1 MRVQRNLLWT
11 PKEDDELRSSIL
23 ASKDTA
29 TIAKQLNRT
38 QTAIR
43 RRAAKLKLPLKVVGL
58 KAKQIGPMTIRV
70 IKHEVVPQ
78 TGSFE
83 VRFSDGRPSD
93 FFYWDDIPARRLSP
107 QQMDSNRA
115 LEAAKALARSERDK
129 IK

>member
-1 MRVQRNLLWT
+1 M
-11 PKEDDELRSSIL
+11 P
-23 ASKDTA
+23 
-29 TIAKQLNRT
+29 
-38 QTAIR
+38 
-43 RRAAKLKLPLKVVGL
+43 
-58 KAKQIGPMTIRV
+58 IRV

-83 VRFSDGRPSD
+83 VRFPDGRPSVY
-93 FFYWDDIPARRLSP
+93 FYWDDIPGRRLRP